1 MPMRSRRRRYR
12 HAVLRLLQRAAVA
25 FGDTARRVQL
35 PLAQMLR
42 QQARFHSE
50 PTLTVIRGRA
60 DDEAAPVPR
69 SDRHAGPA
77 VRPVQDLLRLPRAP
91 VLQSSLPR
99 DAAVGVADIETADS
113 KISERK
119 VNGGEVPTV
128 NRYFAALEGPGARH
142 PPNESGGGLDW
153 TTRYRII
160 KGACEGLNY
169 LHNGQEK
176 PIYHLDLK
184 PENILLDENMAP
196 KIADFGLSRLFEST
210 KTHITKTVN
219 GTRGYM
225 PPEFI
230 DQGKITKKF
239 DVFSLGVIIIQ
250 IIAGID
256 GYRQCC
262 DMSSTQE
269 FVDYVYAKWNKR
281 VQGISRYASR
291 EADMLAVRQCIELS
305 LRCVEANRDKRPAI
319 NDIIHQLNELDAE
332 IENMF
337 MRQPKS
343 LLGQKSS
350 ESKYV
355 GLDPVRELRFPF
367 EVKKDISCCLQLT
380 NQTDYFIAFN
390 TKANQKKYS
399 TQPNKGTIAPWSSCY
414 VTVTMKAQET
424 APPYLQCHDMFVVQS
439 TRVNEDLEPE
449 TEDIT
454 EELFKKT
461 MGKVVD
467 EEKLPIVYVALPQ
480 AES

>member
-1 MPMRSRRRRYR
+1 
-12 HAVLRLLQRAAVA
+12 
-25 FGDTARRVQL
+25 
-35 PLAQMLR
+35 
-42 QQARFHSE
+42 
-50 PTLTVIRGRA
+50 
-60 DDEAAPVPR
+60 
-69 SDRHAGPA
+69 
-77 VRPVQDLLRLPRAP
+77 
-91 VLQSSLPR
+91 
-99 DAAVGVADIETADS
+99 
-113 KISERK
+113 
-119 VNGGEVPTV
+119 
-128 NRYFAALEGPGARH
+128 
-142 PPNESGGGLDW
+142 
-153 TTRYRII
+153 
-160 KGACEGLNY
+160 
-169 LHNGQEK
+169 
-176 PIYHLDLK
+176 
-184 PENILLDENMAP
+184 MAP

-319 NDIIHQLNELDAE
+319 NDIVHQLNELDAE

>member
-1 MPMRSRRRRYR
+1 MEFTFHLIEEITNKFSDKQKIGEGGYGKVYKGV
-12 HAVLRLLQRAAVA
+12 HNGKEIAVKKLNLLP
-25 FGDTARRVQL
+25 GLNDTVFKNESLNLMSVQHQNIVKL
-35 PLAQMLR
+35 IGYCY
-42 QQARFHSE
+42 E
-50 PTLTVIRGRA
+50 TKNKVVEYNGKLTYA
-60 DDEAAPVPR
+60 E
-69 SDRHAGPA
+69 
-77 VRPVQDLLRLPRAP
+77 
-91 VLQSSLPR
+91 
-99 DAAVGVADIETADS
+99 
-113 KISERK
+113 ISERVICFEYLK
-119 VNGGEVPTV
+119 RGNLA
-128 NRYFAALEGPGARH
+128 NFISD
-142 PPNESGGGLDW
+142 ESGGGLDW

-319 NDIIHQLNELDAE
+319 NDIVHQLNELDAE

-350 ESKYV
+350 ESKYL

-449 TEDIT
+449 PEDIT

>member
-1 MPMRSRRRRYR
+1 MEFTFHLIEEITNKFSDKQKIGEGGYGKVYKGV
-12 HAVLRLLQRAAVA
+12 HNGKEIAVKKLNLLP
-25 FGDTARRVQL
+25 GLNDTVFKNESLNLMSVQHQNIVKL
-35 PLAQMLR
+35 IGYCY
-42 QQARFHSE
+42 E
-50 PTLTVIRGRA
+50 TKNKVVEYNGKLTYA
-60 DDEAAPVPR
+60 E
-69 SDRHAGPA
+69 
-77 VRPVQDLLRLPRAP
+77 
-91 VLQSSLPR
+91 
-99 DAAVGVADIETADS
+99 
-113 KISERK
+113 ISERVICFEYLK
-119 VNGGEVPTV
+119 RGNLA
-128 NRYFAALEGPGARH
+128 NFISD
-142 PPNESGGGLDW
+142 ESGGGLDW

-239 DVFSLGVIIIQ
+239 D

-319 NDIIHQLNELDAE
+319 NDIVHQLNKLDAE